1 VLEQTLVGAHG
12 RLRDLAH
19 PCGSQEPGRPLRIF
33 AVLPTL
39 AAAPARARVT
49 NSAQS
54 IGRAARGSGSGSHR
68 PELVW
73 LIG

>member
-1 VLEQTLVGAHG
+1 LEQPLVGAHG
-12 RLRDLAH
+12 RLRDLAY

-49 NSAQS
+49 NWPSRSAEQ
-54 IGRAARGSGSGSHR
+54 RADPDRVPIVLDLFGS
-68 PELVW
+68 
-73 LIG
+73 